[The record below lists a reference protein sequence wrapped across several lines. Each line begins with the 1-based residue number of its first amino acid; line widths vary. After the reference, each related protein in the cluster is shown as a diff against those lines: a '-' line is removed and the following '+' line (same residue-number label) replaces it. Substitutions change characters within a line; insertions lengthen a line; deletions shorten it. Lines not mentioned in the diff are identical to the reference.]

1 MKICR
6 VCLEEETEDN
16 PIVQRC
22 DCKECLI
29 HDSCLEEWIMK
40 KKNLKCEICLS
51 EFKNVNVLYEFKKD
65 KDIFRTMLPLLNS
78 LFVIFMTMS
87 FFIMNDT
94 KNEYETKEQK
104 IKKINTTGFLMYI
117 LFCNLVYENPNKLF
131 MEMKS
136 ISFNPKINENKLV

>member
-1 MKICR
+1 M
-6 VCLEEETEDN
+6 
-16 PIVQRC
+16 
-22 DCKECLI
+22 
-29 HDSCLEEWIMK
+29 
-40 KKNLKCEICLS
+40 S

-65 KDIFRTMLPLLNS
+65 KDIFGTMLPLLNS

-94 KNEYETKEQK
+94 KNKYETKEQK